1 MKAKYFIPLICFLAV
16 IVFCSLLMMPPYP
29 LMIAQFALFL
39 TGFSMTYFYAI
50 KETIKNRD
58 AVIKLKARSPYF
70 MPVSIFISVTAVT
83 TFLFIPRDMD
93 IIIQFSSYC
102 VMALLCYTVGVI
114 ILLRDI
120 KTESKP
126 PLQTNK
132 LSVNK
137 EKTLLL
143 INPVNPHKTGLT
155 VNSSSRFPPLALGI
169 IATLTPDNF
178 HVELI
183 DENIEQFHYK
193 QADLVGITA
202 FTSAVGRA
210 YEIASH
216 YRKRGVPVVMGGIH
230 ASMLPDE
237 ALHYV
242 DTVVIGEAES
252 IWPELIND
260 FLKGKLKKRYT
271 AEPGK
276 LDNMPIASRD
286 IFSSQ
291 YMFATVQTS
300 RGCPM
305 DCEFCSVTAFNG
317 RKYRQRPVK
326 DVLDELEK
334 IPEQY
339 IFFVDDNIIGYSK
352 ASAQR
357 AVRLFKGMVER
368 KLNKVWFCQASLNFS
383 LDDEVLVWARK
394 AGCKLV
400 FLGLESPDPEE
411 LKVMNKKV
419 NLRIEYKKALK
430 NINKHKIAILGAFI
444 NGTQTET
451 AQSLGNKAD
460 YILHHQIDVIQAT
473 ILTPLPG
480 TRLFRKLEQEKR
492 LLFTEFP
499 QDWERYD
506 MGELTFKLDNMTRK
520 QFMVIHKECNRR
532 FYSRWNLV
540 KQFFKTLINT
550 RSMESALWA
559 YSSNK
564 NYRNVFLSYKA

>member
-1 MKAKYFIPLICFLAV
+1 MKIKYFIPLICFLAV

-39 TGFSMTYFYAI
+39 TGFSRTYFYAI

-58 AVIKLKARSPYF
+58 AVIKLKVRSPYF

-93 IIIQFSSYC
+93 IIIQFSSCC
-102 VMALLCYTVGVI
+102 VMALLCYTAGVI

-169 IATLTPDNF
+169 IAALTPDNF

-216 YRKRGVPVVMGGIH
+216 YRKRGVQVVMGGIH

-260 FLKGKLKKRYT
+260 FLKGKLKKKYT

-276 LDNMPIASRD
+276 LYNMPIASRD

-368 KLNKVWFCQASLNFS
+368 KLNKVWFCQASLNFG

-400 FLGLESPDPEE
+400 FLGLETPDPEE

-430 NINKHKIAILGAFI
+430 NINRHKIAVLGAFI
-444 NGTQTET
+444 NGTQAET
-451 AQSLGNKAD
+451 TRSLRNKAD
-460 YILHHQIDVIQAT
+460 YILQHPIDVIQTT